1 LDSYDRLICH
11 YFGELISDIYKE
23 IYQMRV
29 FTPLCAGIV
38 LAIAS
43 TQTQAISLSEAI
55 QSTLDNHP
63 EVRAGA
69 NNRLVSDE
77 EIKIARGGYLPTVD
91 LLVGYGREY
100 TDSPSTRG
108 VSGHNTETLNYGTS
122 ELRLR
127 QMLFDGFNTPNEVA
141 RTKSV
146 ANSRA
151 YRLLGTSESLALR
164 TVEVYLD
171 VLMRRDMLELARN
184 NLQAHQ
190 RINDQISLR
199 SQQGVGSTA
208 DLDQSEAR
216 LALAQNNLYTEQV
229 NLADAEANFFSAVG
243 RMPSE
248 LQTPSSIR
256 GTFPENLEAARQA
269 VMENNPFLKSA
280 QSDVNAAESQYEV
293 AKSPFYPRL
302 DLELAANANDDTQGI
317 GGHDNSWR
325 AAVVMNYNLFN
336 GMRDKARLQSASYQ
350 VNESMDIRN
359 NALRVL
365 NENLSLAWNAMEN
378 ATQQTPTARDYAD
391 YTARVREA
399 YQQQF
404 SLGQRTLLDL
414 LDSENELFTA
424 NRRYTEVRF
433 MEEYSMYRVT
443 AAMGDLLRQQ
453 QVVLPAETVALTE
466 VRSEARL
473 PGMQ

>member
-1 LDSYDRLICH
+1 MTC
-11 YFGELISDIYKE
+11 
-23 IYQMRV
+23 
-29 FTPLCAGIV
+29 
-38 LAIAS
+38 
-43 TQTQAISLSEAI
+43 TQVQAMNLTEAI

-63 EVRAGA
+63 EVHAGV
-69 NNRLVSDE
+69 NSRLSSDE
-77 EIKIARGGYLPTVD
+77 EVKIAKGGYLPTVD

-108 VSGHNTETLNYGTS
+108 LNSHNTETLTYGTS

-141 RTKSV
+141 RTQAV
-146 ANSRA
+146 VNSRA
-151 YRLLGTSESLALR
+151 YRLLGNAESLALR

-171 VLMRRDMLELARN
+171 VLKRREMLELARN

-190 RINDQISLR
+190 RINDQIALR

-216 LALAQNNLYTEQV
+216 LALAQNNFYTEQV

-248 LQTPSSIR
+248 LEAPSSIR
-256 GTFPENLEAARQA
+256 GTLPENLDGARSL
-269 VMENNPFLKSA
+269 VMDNNPYLKSA
-280 QSDVNAAESQYEV
+280 QADVHAAEKQYEV

-302 DLELAANANDDTQGI
+302 DLELAANASDNTQGV

-336 GMRDKARLQSASYQ
+336 GMRDKARLQSTAHQ
-350 VNESMDIRN
+350 INESMDIRN

-365 NENLSLAWNAMEN
+365 NENLALAWNAMEN
-378 ATQQTPTARDYAD
+378 AAQQTPTARDYAD

-433 MEEYSMYRVT
+433 LEEFSMYRVV
-443 AAMGDLLRQQ
+443 AAMGELLRQQ
-453 QVVLPAETVALTE
+453 QVVVPAEAVALSE
-466 VRSEARL
+466 VKSEARL
-473 PGMQ
+473 PDMK

>member
-1 LDSYDRLICH
+1 
-11 YFGELISDIYKE
+11 
-23 IYQMRV
+23 MRTL
-29 FTPLCAGIV
+29 TPLWSAML
-38 LAIAS
+38 LATVCS
-43 TQTQAISLSEAI
+43 QADAMNLTEAI

-63 EVRAGA
+63 EIHAA
-69 NNRLVSDE
+69 TNNRLASDE
-77 EIKIARGGYLPTVD
+77 DVKFAKGGYLPTVD
-91 LLVGYGREY
+91 LLVGYGRQN
-100 TDSPSTRG
+100 TDSPSTRALG
-108 VSGHNTETLNYGTS
+108 DHNTETLNYRNA

-141 RTKSV
+141 RTEAV
-146 ANSRA
+146 VNSRA

-171 VLMRRDMLELARN
+171 VLMRREMVSLARN

-190 RINDQISLR
+190 RINDQIGLR
-199 SQQGVGSTA
+199 SRQGVGSTA

-216 LALAQNNLYTEQV
+216 LALAQNNLYTEEV

-243 RMPSE
+243 RLPDQLESPATIKGNMPE
-248 LQTPSSIR
+248 DL
-256 GTFPENLEAARQA
+256 LAARQT
-269 VMENNPFLKSA
+269 VMDNNPFLKSA
-280 QSDVNAAESQYEV
+280 QADVQAAEKQYEV
-293 AKSPFYPRL
+293 AKSPFYPRF
-302 DLELAANANDDTQGI
+302 DVELATSADDNVQGDE
-317 GGHDNSWR
+317 GHYSTWR

-336 GMRDKARLQSASYQ
+336 GMRDKARLQSAAHQ
-350 VNESMDIRN
+350 INESMDIRN

-378 ATQQTPTARDYAD
+378 ARLQTPKARDYAD

-424 NRRYTEVRF
+424 NRRYTEVRYG
-433 MEEYSMYRVT
+433 EEFSMYRVV

-453 QVVLPAETVALTE
+453 QVVVPAEAVALTE
-466 VRSEARL
+466 VKSEARL
-473 PGMQ
+473 PEMK